1 MEKNITS
8 NNTLTIVLH
17 GGGNVTQAENDTAWT
32 NMENHYKNNEGYTI
46 CIRSI
51 LNNNPR
57 QEGQIHT
64 TDITYPFYD
73 KLIKYMIAKKDV
85 DPNKNIY
92 LTGNS
97 AGGDGS
103 IRLGSYMSNRFAA
116 VIFTTGHDDYI
127 NKINYMNLPL
137 IIKVASKDTMYD
149 RANKAINT
157 YQNREKWNNYLT
169 QCNQIDRSSSIN
181 SPKFDIELIV
191 QNATHENINLNTK
204 KTV

>member
-73 KLIKYMIAKKDV
+73 KLIKYMIAKKEIQI
-85 DPNKNIY
+85 K
-92 LTGNS
+92 
-97 AGGDGS
+97 
-103 IRLGSYMSNRFAA
+103 
-116 VIFTTGHDDYI
+116 YI
-127 NKINYMNLPL
+127 
-137 IIKVASKDTMYD
+137 
-149 RANKAINT
+149 
-157 YQNREKWNNYLT
+157 
-169 QCNQIDRSSSIN
+169 
-181 SPKFDIELIV
+181 
-191 QNATHENINLNTK
+191 
-204 KTV
+204 